1 MEWCDEDII
10 DVYTRQDAIE
20 DGVIFKA
27 GRIANRDVDL
37 TTNLIAKLDKYE
49 LAKAIV
55 EGLETAR
62 HFRQPGMKEIVV
74 NGKRVWVDDNGSVI
88 TLMLPEDY

>member
-1 MEWCDEDII
+1 
-10 DVYTRQDAIE
+10 
-20 DGVIFKA
+20 
-27 GRIANRDVDL
+27 L

-55 EGLETAR
+55 KGLDLAR
-62 HFRQPGMKEIVV
+62 HFRQPETKEIEV
-74 NGKRVWVDDNGSVI
+74 NGKRVWVDDDGSVI